1 MGLKMIMKAIVIMKI
16 GLLPAIEEEFAR
28 ILP

>member
-1 MGLKMIMKAIVIMKI
+1 MGLKMIMKVIVIMKI
-16 GLLPAIEEEFAR
+16 DLLLAIEEEFAR